1 MQRKNWYIFIFIF
14 WGVYL
19 QDKLLDMKLLHQK
32 VNSYSVLHV
41 IFLCY
46 SLLSMEAF
54 QVDFSN
60 LVVTWLLLMVISTS
74 LILEYPPETA
84 VGSEFSL
91 LIVPPFY
98 HDVVS

>member
-1 MQRKNWYIFIFIF
+1 
-14 WGVYL
+14 
-19 QDKLLDMKLLHQK
+19 
-32 VNSYSVLHV
+32 
-41 IFLCY
+41 
-46 SLLSMEAF
+46 MEAF